1 MRSLFFMAILIA
13 FLISCKPDSKTDLA
27 RSSEKLAE
35 FQPVSNT
42 LVPHPTNTPT
52 ELPTKSLAPQ
62 ETVVISIPIAGDASD
77 RNAEISGMAWYE
89 DWLILLP
96 QYPRF
101 SGGDG
106 DGRIFAL
113 PREDIL
119 AFLNE
124 DISGPLTPRAII
136 FDAPGL
142 SQSIAGFE
150 GYEAIVFDNDDV
162 YLTIEASPVEGM
174 TGYLVKGTMAQDLS
188 ELHIDTDQLTNIN
201 STTGLPNKSDEALL
215 LFDNRLV
222 TIHEAN
228 GQNVNPNPVANLFDF
243 DLEPA
248 GTMPMAS
255 IEYRITDVTAP
266 DENGRFWAIN
276 YFFPGEP
283 ELFTEQDPIERSYGQ
298 GVTHMGRDGVERLVE
313 LQIKDGTIEIADRP
327 PLQLELLEGDLRNWE
342 GITHLDGYGFL
353 LVTDKFPETIL
364 GFVPYP

>member
-13 FLISCKPDSKTDLA
+13 FLMSCKPESKTDLA
-27 RSSEKLAE
+27 RSSEKLKE
-35 FQPVSNT
+35 LNPVSTT
-42 LVPHPTNTPT
+42 LVPPSTNTPT
-52 ELPTKSLAPQ
+52 ALPTKSLAPQ
-62 ETVVISIPIAGDASD
+62 ETAVIPIPLAGDASD
-77 RNAEISGMAWYE
+77 RNAEISGMAWYG

-101 SGGDG
+101 GGGDG

-119 AFLNE
+119 AFLNS
-124 DISGPLTPRAII
+124 DISGPLTPREIP
-136 FDAPGL
+136 FNAPGL

-150 GYEAIVFDNDDV
+150 GYEAIVFDIDDV
-162 YLTIEASPVEGM
+162 YLTIEASPIEGM
-174 TGYLVKGTMAQDLS
+174 TGHLVKGTMAQDLS
-188 ELHIDTDQLTNIN
+188 ELHIDPDRLTNIN
-201 STTGLPNKSDEALL
+201 STTGLPNKSEEALL
-215 LFDNRLV
+215 LFDNRLI

-228 GQNVNPNPVANLFDF
+228 GQNVNPNPVAKLFDF
-243 DLEPA
+243 DLEPD

-255 IEYRITDVTAP
+255 IEYRITDVTAA

-283 ELFTEQDPIERSYGQ
+283 ELFAEQDPIERSYGQ
-298 GVTHMGRDGVERLVE
+298 GDTHISRDGVERLVE
-313 LQIKDGTIEIADRP
+313 LQIKEGAVEIVDHP
-327 PLQLELLEGDLRNWE
+327 PLQLELLSGDLRNWE
-342 GITHLDGYGFL
+342 GITRLEGYGFL